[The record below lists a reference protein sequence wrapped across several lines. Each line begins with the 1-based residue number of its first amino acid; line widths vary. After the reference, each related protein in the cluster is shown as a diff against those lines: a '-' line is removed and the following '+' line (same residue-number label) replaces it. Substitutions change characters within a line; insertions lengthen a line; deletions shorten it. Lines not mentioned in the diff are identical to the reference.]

1 MRRMV
6 EQVRA
11 ETEQWSQM
19 QEILGQVRE
28 EIEELQASRDFWE
41 DHALDSDEQIQSLV
55 STVRCL

>member
-55 STVRCL
+55 SAV

>member
-55 STVRCL
+55 SAVRCL